1 MSTNSKIAVPSF
13 ATKRVY
19 SRDDKSLGVQMY
31 DIDNLYP
38 QRVRNAINSSGTAT
52 SCTNLY
58 AKTLRGRGYKNDK
71 LEKFIV
77 NEKNQT
83 LGEVHKL
90 ICNDRAMYLGF
101 AFHITYNALLQ
112 PVSIKHIP
120 FEFIRLSLPDD
131 IGNVASVKLHSD
143 WGRESG
149 KPFDKKLLVE
159 IDLYTTDVD
168 TIYAQI
174 NKAGGFENWKG
185 HVYYYSE
192 KGVGVYPPAVC
203 DPVFEDVLTDAGIK
217 IWKFRGIS
225 TDFMAN
231 YFWVFNGEFADE
243 YEKNSY
249 VEAVNSF
256 QGVDNSHK
264 VIVVECPTPNSKPEL
279 IKIDKQDN
287 DKVYE
292 LTETTVVENII
303 RSYGQPKALHSISV
317 AGSLGLTKEIEEGK
331 TVYDERTADEREQ
344 LGYVFKEILDN
355 WYDGNPSADGD
366 YTVIQVTGLTEEKKT
381 KPLSESIEVG
391 KLTALQATITDP
403 NMSNDQKINFIVVI
417 YGLDYSLVSAMVNG
431 TQLPNTIL
439 I

>member
-1 MSTNSKIAVPSF
+1 MSNNSKIAVPSF

-19 SRDDKSLGVQMY
+19 NRDDKSLGVQMY

-38 QRVRNAINSSGTAT
+38 QRVRNAINSSGTGT
-52 SCTNLY
+52 SCTNLF
-58 AKTLRGRGYKNDK
+58 AKHLRGRGYKDETIEK
-71 LEKFIV
+71 LIV
-77 NEKNQT
+77 NEKGQT

-90 ICNDRAMYLGF
+90 ICADRAMYLGF
-101 AFHITYNALLQ
+101 AFHVSYNALLQ
-112 PVSIKHIP
+112 PMSIKHIP

-131 IGNVASVKLHSD
+131 LGNCTSVKLHSD

-149 KPFDKKLLVE
+149 KPFDKKLLIEV
-159 IDLYTTDVD
+159 DLYTNNEEE
-168 TIYAQI
+168 IFNQI

-185 HVYYYSE
+185 QVYYYSE
-192 KGVGVYPPAVC
+192 KGNCIYPPAVC

-217 IWKFRGIS
+217 MWKFRGIS

-243 YEKNSY
+243 QEKNDY

-264 VIVVECPTPNSKPEL
+264 VVVVECPTPNSKPEL
-279 IKIDKQDN
+279 IKVDKQDN

-331 TVYDERTADEREQ
+331 TVYDERTADEREK
-344 LGYVFKEILDN
+344 LGLVFREVLIN
-355 WYDGNPSADGD
+355 WFEGNPSINED
-366 YTVIQVTGLTEEKKT
+366 YTIIPITGLTDEKKT
-381 KPLSESIEVG
+381 KPLAESIEVG
-391 KLTALQATITDP
+391 KLTALQATLTDP
-403 NMSNDQKINFIVVI
+403 LLAAQQKINFLVII
-417 YGLDYSLVSAMVNG
+417 YGIDYSVASALVNG
-431 TQLPNTIL
+431 TTLPNQVL
-439 I
+439 Q